1 MILLFITLSS
11 TCQVIQKESSKDSI
25 AFSKE
30 EVNKIASIIFERDYF
45 YSLDSILSAEST
57 LLSLD
62 RDRLSKALL
71 DMRTVVSLKD
81 SIIMDKKLELFN
93 CSMDYDKLYKKDKRK
108 EIVIIGE
115 TVLIIGLLIKL
126 L

>member
-11 TCQVIQKESSKDSI
+11 ICQGTQKESSKDSV

-30 EVNKIASIIFERDYF
+30 EINKIASIIFERDYF
-45 YSLDSILSAEST
+45 YSLDSVLGAENT

-62 RDRLSKALL
+62 RDRAYKAML

-81 SIIMDKKLELFN
+81 SIITDKKKQLFN
-93 CSMDYDKLYKKDKRK
+93 CSSDYDKLYKKDKRK

-115 TVLIIGLLIKL
+115 TILIIGLLIKIL
-126 L
+126 